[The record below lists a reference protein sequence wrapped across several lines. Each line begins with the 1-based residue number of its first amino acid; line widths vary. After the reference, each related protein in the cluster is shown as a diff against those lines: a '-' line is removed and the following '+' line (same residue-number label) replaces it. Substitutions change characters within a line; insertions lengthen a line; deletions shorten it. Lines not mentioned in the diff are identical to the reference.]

1 MKKVIITGPTGAIGH
16 ALIEKCLDEGCEVF
30 AICRPNSERIKSL
43 PQHVRLHILEY
54 DLSELKKA
62 NESLPVDCDVLYHF
76 GWAAT
81 FGDARNDM
89 PTQIKNIQYTID
101 AVHLAHVCG
110 CSTFIGAGSQ
120 AEYGRVEGKLSADTP
135 AFPENG
141 YGMAKLCAGEM
152 SRVEAQKLG
161 IKHIWTR
168 ILSVYGPYDGQQTLI
183 SSAIRSMLS
192 GEKLSMTA
200 GEQLWDYLYSSDAA
214 DALYAMAENGKDGSV
229 YVLGSGKAL
238 PLREYVEI
246 IRDIINP
253 DLEIGF
259 GERPYFKDQVMH
271 LEADISDL
279 TKDTGWIPKIN
290 FYNGVSML
298 IQQKHMFKQ
307 RGLTL
312 YKIKKKFNICLCLCK
327 KEVLVG
333 GEYCA

>member
-1 MKKVIITGPTGAIGH
+1 MKKILITGPTGAIGH

-30 AICRPNSERIKSL
+30 AICRPKSARIKSL
-43 PQHVRLHILEY
+43 PQHARLHVLEY

-62 NESLPVDCDVLYHF
+62 KEKLPSDCDVLYHF

-101 AVHLAHVCG
+101 AVHLAHTCG

-120 AEYGRVEGKLSADTP
+120 AEYGRVEGKLSAETP

-141 YGMAKLCAGEM
+141 YGMAKLCAGQM

-168 ILSVYGPYDGQQTLI
+168 ILSVYGPYDGKQTLI
-183 SSAIRSMLS
+183 SSAIRSMLA
-192 GEKLSMTA
+192 GEKLSMTL
-200 GEQLWDYLYSSDAA
+200 GEQMWDYLYSSDAA
-214 DALYAMAENGKDGSV
+214 DALYAMAEMGKDGSV
-229 YVLGSGKAL
+229 YVLGSGKVM
-238 PLREYVEI
+238 PLRKYVEK

-259 GERPYFKDQVMH
+259 GDRPYSKNQVMH
-271 LEADISDL
+271 LEADINEL
-279 TKDTGWIPKIN
+279 NIDTGWEPKID
-290 FYNGVSML
+290 L
-298 IQQKHMFKQ
+298 
-307 RGLTL
+307 
-312 YKIKKKFNICLCLCK
+312 KKGIINMI
-327 KEVLVG
+327 G
-333 GEYCA
+333 SEYENRC